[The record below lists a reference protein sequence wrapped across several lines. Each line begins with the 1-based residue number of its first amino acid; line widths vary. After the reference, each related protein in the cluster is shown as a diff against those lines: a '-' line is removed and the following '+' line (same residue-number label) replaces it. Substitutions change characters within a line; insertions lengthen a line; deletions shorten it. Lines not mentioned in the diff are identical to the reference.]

1 MSLVRTTS
9 RNITDIMNELD
20 DFVNSLLTSSDL
32 SKPKTATLNAE
43 LLEEDVYGEK
53 SLYRP
58 CKYDDSTK
66 VNYLLEDVNGPI
78 TPYKAS
84 GKNVY
89 FQEVDSPIFEYSD
102 EPITIQRNKRIRAEE
117 EKNIHDINIV
127 KWDFELKKVKF
138 EIQSIQK

>member
-1 MSLVRTTS
+1 MPLARTTTK
-9 RNITDIMNELD
+9 NITEIMNELD
-20 DFVNSLLTSSDL
+20 DFINSLPSRNDL
-32 SKPKTATLNAE
+32 SKPETATLNAE

-53 SLYRP
+53 SPSRP
-58 CKYDDSTK
+58 YKYDESTK
-66 VNYLLEDVNGPI
+66 VNYLLEDNNGPI

-84 GKNVY
+84 GKNVS

-102 EPITIQRNKRIRAEE
+102 EPIIIQRNKRIRAEE

-138 EIQSIQK
+138 EIQSILK

>member
-9 RNITDIMNELD
+9 TNITDIVNELD
-20 DFVNSLLTSSDL
+20 DFVNSLMSSTDL
-32 SKPKTATLNAE
+32 SKPETATLNAR

-53 SLYRP
+53 SPSRP
-58 CKYDDSTK
+58 CKYDESTK
-66 VNYLLEDVNGPI
+66 VNYLLKDNNGPI
-78 TPYKAS
+78 TPYEAS
-84 GKNVY
+84 GKNVS

-117 EKNIHDINIV
+117 EKNAHDINIV

-138 EIQSIQK
+138 EIQSIKK